1 MSCTCT
7 SDSRPSSGNCC
18 SKCTAPSVETNI
30 ITGDPWPALW
40 QYGTG
45 WADGFTGTAPA
56 GGEPFIFTF
65 VVQPGDDLPYY
76 RIEFDDGGFDWDPD
90 AVVITTEDGTVVTP
104 DMVFDEEE
112 EFTVT
117 VDPSAGTTPG
127 DYSGRIVIRRQPAPD
142 EPADPEDDTNIPVE
156 VEITPPG
163 DAVVRHAQHDV
174 LPVDVRAYSGNPI
187 EVMFPIRRVGTGAAT
202 WSIAV
207 TKTGWPAGSSYTLR
221 HDAITLVEGDT
232 YGPIVNDSYQYIVLS
247 VNHTDMVVGQSYEG
261 SISITTEGP
270 GSGTDVRQFR
280 VRKVETLA
288 SSWRFDIE
296 VPETVVRGTP
306 FDVTV
311 RAINLATDTL
321 DTDFTG
327 GMISMNLSSM
337 YSPPDVADPTRF
349 DSTGLWN
356 GGVLTIPGFS
366 FDGGPGPAWPFLQVF
381 DHKTRSYGVHQFG
394 SAAFSV
400 TVNGGNDI
408 DRGVP
413 FDVEI
418 QAIKNNGDHWWDY
431 EPTGNVNINLTSADP
446 ADVIAP
452 LLTDNTGWL
461 NGRKV
466 VSCTITGG
474 GGDDAILVEAE
485 DAITGY
491 SGSKAANVKQAG
503 FVLLV
508 DGVIGTTIKRGTAFD
523 MTIQKL
529 KADGTYDTLFVPTS
543 TLSISY
549 SDGVGGVISPTSTN
563 NSDWVDGAKTVSC
576 TVTGGTADEDGYT
589 ILVEDDTTGA
599 AGSLGGDIVEYGTF
613 DHFEGSIATT
623 IVRSQMQGW
632 YPQTMEVS
640 CRDSDGRLVLDA
652 DPSGGGASLSISLD
666 SSDPSDVVYPVIGA
680 GVPLTGFSGGKRTV
694 PIGTWANGFNIW
706 GSLGGDATGKLYIQR
721 SAAPLYAGESN
732 AFTIKTPSMK
742 LTYSGS
748 GTGIPPSGTV
758 IPLTTLSYSP
768 SYPYWAWTLVSGWT
782 ISLRWA
788 SGGRWELYIKD
799 SSGVKALSTSI
810 ASGLGYSVPPT
821 GLYSQPYWPIDN
833 PFGLT
838 NINISLQV

>member
-7 SDSRPSSGNCC
+7 SDGQIASGNCC

-45 WADGFTGTAPA
+45 WSDGFNGTAPA

-76 RIEFDDGGFDWDPD
+76 RIEFDDGDFDWDPD

-117 VDPSAGTTPG
+117 LDPSAGVTQG
-127 DYSGRIVIRRQPAPD
+127 DYTGGIKIHRQPAPD
-142 EPADPEDDTNIPVE
+142 EPADPEDDSTIPVE

-174 LPVDVRAYSGNPI
+174 LPVDIRTYSGNPI
-187 EVMFPIRRVGTGAAT
+187 EIMFPIRRIGTGAPT

-247 VNHTDMVVGQSYEG
+247 VNHTDMVAGQSYEG
-261 SISITTEGP
+261 SISITTQGP

-280 VRKVETLA
+280 VRKVETLPFA
-288 SSWRFDIE
+288 WRFDIQ
-296 VPETVVRGTP
+296 VPETVARGTP
-306 FDVTV
+306 FDVV
-311 RAINLATDTL
+311 VHAINLETDTI
-321 DTDFTG
+321 DTDYDG
-327 GMISMNLSSM
+327 GTLSMNLSSM
-337 YSPPDVADPTRF
+337 YSPPDVADFNRF
-349 DSTGLWN
+349 ESAGLWSA
-356 GGVLTIPGFS
+356 GALTIPNFS
-366 FDGGPGPAWPFLQVF
+366 FSGGAGPSWPFLQVF
-381 DHKTRSYGVHQFG
+381 DHKTRAYGVHQFG
-394 SAAFSV
+394 SAAFKV
-400 TVNGGNDI
+400 TINGGNDI

-413 FDVEI
+413 FNVEI
-418 QAIKNNGDHWWDY
+418 QAIKNNGDYWWDY

-452 LLTDNTGWL
+452 LLTDNTGWS

-474 GGDDAILVEAE
+474 GGDDEIIIEAE

-491 SGSKAANVKQAG
+491 SGSETGYVKQAG
-503 FVLLV
+503 FILLV
-508 DGVIGTTIKRGTAFD
+508 NGVIGTTIKRGTAFN

-529 KADGTYDTLFVPTS
+529 QNDGTYDTTFVPTT

-549 SDGVGGVISPTSTN
+549 SDGVGGTMTPTSTN
-563 NSDWVDGAKTVSC
+563 NVGWVDGAKTVSC
-576 TVTGGTADEDGYT
+576 TVTGGSADEDIFS

-599 AGSLGGDIVEYGTF
+599 AGAMSGDIVEYGTF
-613 DHFEGSIATT
+613 DHFEGRIATT
-623 IVRSQMQGW
+623 IIRSPGQKW

-652 DPSGGGASLSISLD
+652 DPTGGGASLSVGLA
-666 SSDPSDVVYPVIGA
+666 SSDPADVIYPTQPGYL
-680 GVPLTGFSGGKRTV
+680 PLAGFSGGVKTFPSV
-694 PIGTWANGFNIW
+694 APYTAGFNIW
-706 GSLGGDATGKLYIQR
+706 GSLGGEGTGVIYIQR
-721 SAAPLYAGESN
+721 TAAPLYAGESN
-732 AFTIKTPSMK
+732 AFALKTPSMK

-758 IPLTTLSYSP
+758 IPLTSLSD
-768 SYPYWAWTLVSGWT
+768 PYWSWTLVSGWT
-782 ISLRWA
+782 IWLRYDNSL
-788 SGGRWELYIKD
+788 GRWELYIKD
-799 SSGVKALSTSI
+799 SSNVKALYARPTSY
-810 ASGLGYSVPPT
+810 AEGMAVPPT
-821 GLYSQPYWPIDN
+821 GSYLPYPGSANN
-833 PFGLT
+833 PFELSAIT
-838 NINISLQV
+838 ISLQV